1 MAMTRSLEAVLLLLL
16 PLMGGASL
24 VSSVSGA
31 LKARGDGPVV
41 TMALCGAGRSSPT
54 VVGEALGLAGSS
66 TCTLVDAPTPLALI
80 DVPSAES
87 RDGTTAAVAADV
99 LALEVRFTDLVE
111 RTAHGLGQLLPVL
124 QRSVRLRDLRPQPK
138 LLLLTVT
145 DFDASAVSEADVKAF
160 AHAQI
165 ADLVASLDLPAEE
178 PPLATADLLQLQ
190 CFFVPS
196 KVHAPESYEQGVA
209 ALRDAL
215 TSDSSSGYLL
225 ADARWSQQA
234 SSVVSTVGQ
243 ASARAPA
250 APQAASPAEV
260 HAAYQ
265 CSLLAEAA
273 AREFQKGASALRKAA
288 DGTLLPDFGEQA
300 SSLVSDA
307 LSRFDA
313 DSSSFKG
320 GAPVGAARSA
330 LKEQLQRVL
339 YAPFR
344 KQLAALQR
352 ASLSKL
358 RAKVAAAK
366 PSADIEVQMKL
377 LLDEALAAFDASAKA
392 LLPSGVRWTYAYE
405 RASVAETMEETA
417 RAHVQTLQVQGL
429 YLSKANA
436 KLPIDLA
443 AHWLLP
449 HPFGR
454 DSRYDPVSADDM
466 PAYKPQAATMKL
478 RATDGYRP
486 KSKLADP
493 KGMIFSDKMMQ

>member
-288 DGTLLPDFGEQA
+288 DGTLVRLRASFSPFARARLMHSAACAQRACRPNAHAPWRHRCPRERRRHTDTSTRRSSPVASDYTLSRPLSMRCRALVVCACVQLPDFGEQA

-358 RAKVAAAK
+358 RAK
-366 PSADIEVQMKL
+366 
-377 LLDEALAAFDASAKA
+377 
-392 LLPSGVRWTYAYE
+392 
-405 RASVAETMEETA
+405 
-417 RAHVQTLQVQGL
+417 
-429 YLSKANA
+429 
-436 KLPIDLA
+436 
-443 AHWLLP
+443 
-449 HPFGR
+449 
-454 DSRYDPVSADDM
+454 
-466 PAYKPQAATMKL
+466 
-478 RATDGYRP
+478 
-486 KSKLADP
+486 
-493 KGMIFSDKMMQ
+493 